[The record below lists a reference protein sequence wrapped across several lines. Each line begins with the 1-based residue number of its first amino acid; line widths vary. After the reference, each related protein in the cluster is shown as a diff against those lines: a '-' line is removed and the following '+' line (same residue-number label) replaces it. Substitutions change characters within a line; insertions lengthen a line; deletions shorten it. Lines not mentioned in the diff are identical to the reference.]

1 MVLVSLKLNVRNKKA
16 KDLFASFKVRC
27 VESQTFKLLAMPT
40 LNRRWH
46 SFRLWSTVVLWCAKC
61 CDQARKQSFSSD
73 DSHRPEHAIDLFHA
87 PTQGVSGK
95 FLGRNHVHQQVD
107 NPVAVAPPQ
116 HGERNQRTETLI
128 SHTLTSNWK
137 CHHDQNILDLF
148 HTTECSNLKQ
158 GTRCHTKTQSWR
170 NVSRLSLKVV
180 SKQRD
185 GPVVYPSIK
194 RFECLKP
201 TNTTYRYKKNLNLI
215 SRTIVTIKHSI
226 EKIK

>member
-1 MVLVSLKLNVRNKKA
+1 MVLVSLKLNVRNNKA

-128 SHTLTSNWK
+128 SHTLISNWK

-148 HTTECSNLKQ
+148 HNRMVKFKARHSLSYQDTILK
-158 GTRCHTKTQSWR
+158 
-170 NVSRLSLKVV
+170 
-180 SKQRD
+180 
-185 GPVVYPSIK
+185 K
-194 RFECLKP
+194 RFSPQSQSCVKATRWACGLSINQTFWMPEAK
-201 TNTTYRYKKNLNLI
+201 
-215 SRTIVTIKHSI
+215 KHSI
-226 EKIK
+226 QV